1 MTDDR
6 PRAEKN
12 RADTD
17 RRIRTVARTLLVEQG
32 AQGLTLR
39 AIARQIGITAPALY
53 RYYASLSDLVQHV
66 CGDICADL
74 ADDLGTV
81 LAHLRAD
88 DTASRVFAVCRGFR
102 TWAIAH
108 PREFGLVFATP
119 ATPGAVDGNG
129 NDPFGQI
136 FLTFTGRILAGA
148 PGQERSDPDVPAR
161 LRADIERFRATLV
174 DALRE
179 GDQPEPAVGLGTAYT
194 VLRFWVRLYGQ
205 VALEV
210 FDRFPFPVSDA
221 TPLFESMLAEQA
233 AEVGLG

>member
-1 MTDDR
+1 MTGDR
-6 PRAEKN
+6 S

-53 RYYASLSDLVQHV
+53 RYYASLSDLIQHV

-81 LAHLRAD
+81 LANLPTD

-119 ATPGAVDGNG
+119 AAPGAADA

-148 PGQERSDPDVPAR
+148 PGQERSDPDAPER
-161 LRADIERFRATLV
+161 LRADIALFRDTLV
-174 DALRE
+174 DALRDA
-179 GDQPEPAVGLGTAYT
+179 DQPEPEIGLGTAYT

-210 FDRFPFPVSDA
+210 FDRFPFPVTDA
-221 TPLFESMLAEQA
+221 TPLFESMLA
-233 AEVGLG
+233 

>member
-1 MTDDR
+1 MTGDR
-6 PRAEKN
+6 N

-17 RRIRTVARTLLVEQG
+17 QRIRTVARTLLVEQG
-32 AQGLTLR
+32 VQGLTLR

-81 LAHLRAD
+81 LAHLPTD

-119 ATPGAVDGNG
+119 AAPGAGDA

-148 PGQERSDPDVPAR
+148 PGQERSDPDVPDR
-161 LRADIERFRATLV
+161 LRTDIAQFRDTLV
-174 DALRE
+174 DALR
-179 GDQPEPAVGLGTAYT
+179 GADQPEPEIGLGTAYT

-210 FDRFPFPVSDA
+210 FDRFPFPVTDA
-221 TPLFESMLAEQA
+221 TPLFETMLAEQA
-233 AEVGLG
+233 AEVGLV

>member
-1 MTDDR
+1 MTGDR
-6 PRAEKN
+6 S

-53 RYYASLSDLVQHV
+53 RYYASLSDLIQHV

-81 LAHLRAD
+81 LANLPTD

-119 ATPGAVDGNG
+119 AAPGAADA

-148 PGQERSDPDVPAR
+148 PGQERSDPDAPER
-161 LRADIERFRATLV
+161 LRADIALFRDTLV
-174 DALRE
+174 DALRDA
-179 GDQPEPAVGLGTAYT
+179 DQPEPEIGLGTAYT

-210 FDRFPFPVSDA
+210 FDRFPFPVTDA

-233 AEVGLG
+233 AEVGLT

>member
-1 MTDDR
+1 MTADR
-6 PRAEKN
+6 T

-17 RRIRTVARTLLVEQG
+17 QRIRTVARTLLVEQG

-53 RYYASLSDLVQHV
+53 RYYASLSDLIQHV

-81 LAHLRAD
+81 LAHLPTG

-108 PREFGLVFATP
+108 PREFGLVFAT
-119 ATPGAVDGNG
+119 AAAPGGADAADA

-148 PGQERSDPDVPAR
+148 PGQERSDPDVPEP
-161 LRADIERFRATLV
+161 LLADIALFRDTLV
-174 DALRE
+174 DALR
-179 GDQPEPAVGLGTAYT
+179 DADRPAPEIGLGTAYT

-210 FDRFPFPVSDA
+210 FDRFPFPVTDA

-233 AEVGLG
+233 AEVGLT